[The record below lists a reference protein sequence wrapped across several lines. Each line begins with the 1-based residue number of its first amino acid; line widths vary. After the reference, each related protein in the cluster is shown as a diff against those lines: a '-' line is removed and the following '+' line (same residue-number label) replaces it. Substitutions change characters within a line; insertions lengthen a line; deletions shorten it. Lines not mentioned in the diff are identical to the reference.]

1 MEGGKYAQNN
11 ISWRDVRMNLFHR
24 SGSQLALLVLAL
36 AGMADAIYLTLVHYN
51 DQISLACPQNAV
63 FNCAHVIT
71 SKYSYVP
78 GTSLPISLPGL
89 AWCLVVA
96 ALALT
101 GLFLGNEQR
110 WLRITQFA
118 WTLLGLLTVLYLVYV
133 EIVLLHNICIWC
145 TVLHALILL
154 MFLLALVRLPARSE
168 REDELWEDEGMGEVV
183 SEMPAE
189 HKK

>member
-1 MEGGKYAQNN
+1 MEGGKDAQNT
-11 ISWRDVRMNLFHR
+11 ISWRDVRMNLFRR

-71 SKYSYVP
+71 STYSYVP

-96 ALALT
+96 ALALA
-101 GLFLGNEQR
+101 GIFLDDEQG

-118 WTLLGLLTVLYLVYV
+118 WTLLGLLTALYLVYV

-145 TVLHALILL
+145 TVLHALILV
-154 MFLLALVRLPARSE
+154 MFLLTLVRLPIRRT
-168 REDELWEDEGMGEVV
+168 REDEQWADEDRDEVV
-183 SEMPAE
+183 GEMSAE
-189 HKK
+189 PKQ